1 MPSKQA
7 ELMIP
12 TVFREG
18 VVHHRRTTMH
28 TDKQKPQ
35 TSIPQ
40 NGDKRLGIE
49 RRRFSYDAHI
59 PERRSGQD
67 RRSAGVRLEI
77 TSESYSQIV
86 LGLG

>member
-1 MPSKQA
+1 MSSN
-7 ELMIP
+7 
-12 TVFREG
+12 
-18 VVHHRRTTMH
+18 
-28 TDKQKPQ
+28 KQKIL
-35 TSIPQ
+35 TSVPQ
-40 NGDKRLGIE
+40 NGDKRSGIE